1 MRKEERINSIMQ
13 TIEKTR
19 PLFKKLPLHIYGQI
33 YKIENI
39 KNGHIYIGKTIR
51 HIADRYGGTHNN
63 LIENWIE
70 HTMLNNTNCKFIE
83 EYFERPNK
91 IKADN
96 FILTPMIDVGYC
108 KWHLDKLEVYWIE
121 KCNSIN
127 NGYNTSQGSYKTDKG
142 IEDFNKLLKMI

>member
-1 MRKEERINSIMQ
+1 MKKEERINSIIQ

-39 KNGHIYIGKTIR
+39 KNGHTYIGKTIR
-51 HIADRYGGTHNN
+51 HISDRYGGTHRN

-83 EYFERPNK
+83 EYFERPYR

-96 FILTPMIDVGYC
+96 FIITPMLDVGYC

-121 KCNSIN
+121 KYNSIN
-127 NGYNTSQGSYKTDKG
+127 NGYNTSQGNYKTDKG
-142 IEDFNKLLKMI
+142 IEEFNKILEMV